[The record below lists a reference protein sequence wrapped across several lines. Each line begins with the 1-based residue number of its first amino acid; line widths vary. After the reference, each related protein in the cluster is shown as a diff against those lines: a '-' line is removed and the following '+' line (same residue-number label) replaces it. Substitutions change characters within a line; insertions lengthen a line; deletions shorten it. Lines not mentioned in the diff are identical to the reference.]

1 MLRGKS
7 ASPQTASSAPSAPAA
22 PAAPAVRDSDFP
34 VAPKEDIKVEEP
46 AVPAQ
51 SVPEPTIKHEDAEEP
66 LIST

>member
-7 ASPQTASSAPSAPAA
+7 ASPQTASS
-22 PAAPAVRDSDFP
+22 AAPAVRDSDFP